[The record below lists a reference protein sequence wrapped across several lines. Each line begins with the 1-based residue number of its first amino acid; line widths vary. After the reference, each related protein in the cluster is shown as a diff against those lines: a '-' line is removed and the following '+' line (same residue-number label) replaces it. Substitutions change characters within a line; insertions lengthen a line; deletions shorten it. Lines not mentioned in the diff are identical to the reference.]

1 MCLHPFTILGTLPVA
16 SSLSVMNSSSYII
29 CDGVVE
35 IGMNAFLYS
44 SLTI

>member
-1 MCLHPFTILGTLPVA
+1 MA

-35 IGMNAFLYS
+35 IGMNAFFFFFFF
-44 SLTI
+44 IVV